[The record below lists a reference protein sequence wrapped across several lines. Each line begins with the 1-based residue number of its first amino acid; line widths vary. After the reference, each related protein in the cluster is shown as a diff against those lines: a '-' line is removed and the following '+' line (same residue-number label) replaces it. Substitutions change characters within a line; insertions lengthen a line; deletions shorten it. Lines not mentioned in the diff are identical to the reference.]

1 MRKLPLLLVLSLLAL
16 LSAALPAQASLLT
29 QTAEAVPLVAPED
42 EADEAGD
49 DPADEEEGEPEE
61 ACEGDEEEVCEEE
74 DEEPRG
80 NRGAGEDGCL
90 LKDASAA
97 VSVNPG
103 KRRLRL
109 SVHYRTWGPA
119 SVSVEAVLRGVKGA
133 VYLGTSH
140 ARFRRSG
147 VYRDTF
153 ELAEKQTKKA
163 LAAREVS
170 VDLQVVDSPPSCGL
184 HLSEAVRRP
193 KH

>member
-1 MRKLPLLLVLSLLAL
+1 MRKLPLPIVLAVLAL
-16 LSAALPAQASLLT
+16 LGAALPAQAGLLAQPT
-29 QTAEAVPLVAPED
+29 QAVPRVAPED

-49 DPADEEEGEPEE
+49 PADEEDGELEE
-61 ACEGDEEEVCEEE
+61 ACEPDEDELCEEE

-80 NRGAGEDGCL
+80 RREAEEEGCL
-90 LKDASAA
+90 LKDASVA
-97 VSVNPG
+97 VSVYPG

-109 SVHYRTWGPA
+109 SVRYRTWKP
-119 SVSVEAVLRGVKGA
+119 VSVNVEAALRGVKGA

-140 ARFRRSG
+140 AHFRRSG
-147 VYRDTF
+147 VYRETF

-170 VDLQVVDSPPSCGL
+170 ADLQVVNAPASCGL

>member
-1 MRKLPLLLVLSLLAL
+1 MRKLPLLLVILLLAL
-16 LSAALPAQASLLT
+16 LGTAVPTQAALLPAPVTSLL
-29 QTAEAVPLVAPED
+29 APEED
-42 EADEAGD
+42 EAEESEA
-49 DPADEEEGEPEE
+49 EEEAEDEGED
-61 ACEGDEEEVCEEE
+61 CESEEEDCEEE
-74 DEEPRG
+74 EP
-80 NRGAGEDGCL
+80 GADRKAKEDGCL
-90 LKDASAA
+90 LKSASAA

-109 SVHYRTWGPA
+109 TVHYQTWKPA

-153 ELAEKQTKKA
+153 ELAEKQTKRA

-170 VDLQVVDSPPSCGL
+170 VDLQVVNTPCRL
-184 HLSEAVRRP
+184 HLTEAVRRA
-193 KH
+193 KR